1 MGRRD
6 HSACRWSGSRVSITA
21 TVRIAVTVLTV
32 GIAAPPVG
40 AQYAYPGTGAPEVR
54 VPRSVLER
62 YVGEWVYPTGNTVML
77 RLRGDTL
84 FREIPGQQVPL
95 VPISETLFRLGP
107 VFTAE
112 FVTDE
117 AGGMT
122 QVLSDGAAVEYR
134 LHKKGTAP
142 AALPPTPTAVR
153 VPTSVLQRYVGE
165 YEYVPGQMSRTDLR
179 VFVRLRGDT
188 LVGAAGPVLVLTP
201 LSETRFQLGG
211 TSIDW
216 EFAIDQ
222 EGGVTLSMG
231 SGSQQMKAR
240 RTKP

>member
-1 MGRRD
+1 MGFTA
-6 HSACRWSGSRVSITA
+6 SA
-21 TVRIAVTVLTV
+21 RIAVTVLAV
-32 GIAAPPVG
+32 GIAAPPLE
-40 AQYAYPGTGAPEVR
+40 AQYAYPGSGAPEVR

-62 YVGEWVYPTGNTVML
+62 YVGEWVYPDGNSVML

-84 FREIPGQQVPL
+84 FREIPGQQVPF
-95 VPISETLFRLGP
+95 VPISATLFRLGP

-112 FVTDE
+112 FVTDQ

-134 LHKKGTAP
+134 LHRKGTPP
-142 AALPPTPTAVR
+142 AALPAKPAAVR
-153 VPTSVLQRYVGE
+153 VSRAVLERYVGE

-211 TSIDW
+211 TSIVW
-216 EFAIDQ
+216 EFAIDHAN
-222 EGGVTLSMG
+222 GVTLAMG
-231 SGSQQMKAR
+231 SGGQQMKAR
-240 RTKP
+240 KTKP